1 MVNLPH
7 LQKHHLFVC
16 HFGGQGMDLKFGGI
30 DLRFGKPPAGL
41 TNPAGTWTCQSLT
54 IIERGGDRMD
64 FELTKEQKQIQKSVR
79 EFVKGE
85 FKKDLILELEENHQ
99 YPTDIWKKAAEL
111 GFIGIHFPE
120 AYSGM
125 GLGVMENILVAEE
138 LCRGDSS
145 VGACLILADFAS
157 EIILHFGS
165 DEQKKA
171 WLPKV
176 AEGEVLSCGAFTEPD
191 HGSDITR
198 METTAVKDGDEWIIN
213 GTKIFITNGGPLA
226 GFYSVL
232 CQTDPEAQPT
242 HRGMSLILVEADR
255 AGVSTASVG
264 VKMGIRM
271 MDTAEVNFKDARVPL
286 SNLIGKENKG
296 FYQVLEFFDESRI
309 LIAAQGLGTA
319 QGAFDRALAY
329 VKSREQFGKKIAQ
342 FQITQHKLADMA
354 TKIEM
359 AQLLVYK
366 AAWNFD
372 QGRIDPKLTSMAKM
386 VAGRTAVEV
395 ADEAIQLLGG
405 YGYMLEYE
413 VERFYRDAKICELY
427 EGTKEIQKNTI
438 ASSLIGKL
446 K

>member
-1 MVNLPH
+1 M
-7 LQKHHLFVC
+7 
-16 HFGGQGMDLKFGGI
+16 
-30 DLRFGKPPAGL
+30 
-41 TNPAGTWTCQSLT
+41 
-54 IIERGGDRMD
+54 E
-64 FELTKEQKQIQKSVR
+64 FELSKSQKEIQKAVR
-79 EFVKGE
+79 YFVKGE
-85 FKKDLILELEENHQ
+85 FKKDAIEQLVEEHA
-99 YPTDIWKKAAEL
+99 YPTAIWKKAADL

-120 AYSGM
+120 AYSGE

-157 EIILHFGS
+157 EIVLHFGS
-165 DEQKKA
+165 DEMKA
-171 WLPKV
+171 KWLPKV

-198 METTAVKDGDEWIIN
+198 MDTTAVRDGDEWVIN
-213 GTKIFITNGGPLA
+213 GSKIFITNGGEMA

-232 CQTDPEAQPT
+232 CQTDQEISPS
-242 HRGMSLILVEADR
+242 HRGMSTILVEADR
-255 AGVSTASVG
+255 PGLSTVDVG
-264 VKMGIRM
+264 RKMGIQL
-271 MDTAEVNFKDARVPL
+271 MDTAEVIFKDVRVPVD
-286 SNLIGKENKG
+286 NLIGEENRG

-319 QGAFDRALAY
+319 QGAFDRALKY
-329 VKSREQFGKKIAQ
+329 TKSREQFGKKIAT
-342 FQITQHKLADMA
+342 FQANQHKLADMA

-359 AQLLVYK
+359 ARLLTYK

-386 VAGRTAVEV
+386 VAARTAVEV
-395 ADEAIQLLGG
+395 CDEAIQLLGG
-405 YGYMLEYE
+405 YGYMAEYE
-413 VERFYRDAKICELY
+413 VERFYRDAKITELY

-438 ASSLIGKL
+438 ASSVMGKL

>member
-1 MVNLPH
+1 M
-7 LQKHHLFVC
+7 
-16 HFGGQGMDLKFGGI
+16 
-30 DLRFGKPPAGL
+30 
-41 TNPAGTWTCQSLT
+41 
-54 IIERGGDRMD
+54 E
-64 FELTKEQKQIQKSVR
+64 FELTKEQQQIQKAGR
-79 EFVKGE
+79 NFVKGE
-85 FKKDLILELEENHQ
+85 FKKDVILQLEEKHE
-99 YPTDIWKKAAEL
+99 YPVKMWKKAAEL

-120 AYSGM
+120 EYSGQGM
-125 GLGVMENILVAEE
+125 SVMENILVAEE

-145 VGACLILADFAS
+145 VGACLMLADFAS
-157 EIILHFGS
+157 EIVLHFGS
-165 DEQKKA
+165 ESQKKT
-171 WLPKV
+171 WLPRV
-176 AEGEVLSCGAFTEPD
+176 AEGEVLSCGAFTEPN
-191 HGSDITR
+191 HGSDITF
-198 METTAVKDGDEWIIN
+198 MDTSAVRDGDDWVIN
-213 GTKIFITNGGPLA
+213 GSKIFITNGGPLA

-232 CQTDPEAQPT
+232 CQTNPDAQPS

-255 AGVSTASVG
+255 QGVSAASVG

-271 MDTAEVNFKDARVPL
+271 MHTAEVTFKDVRVPAE
-286 SNLIGKENKG
+286 NLIGKENRG

-319 QGAFDRALAY
+319 QGAFDRALDY
-329 VKSREQFGKKIAQ
+329 VKSREQFGRKIAQ

-359 AQLLVYK
+359 ARLLTYK

-395 ADEAIQLLGG
+395 ADEAIQLMGG

-413 VERFYRDAKICELY
+413 VERYYRDAKICELY

-438 ASSLIGKL
+438 ASALVGKL

>member
-1 MVNLPH
+1 
-7 LQKHHLFVC
+7 
-16 HFGGQGMDLKFGGI
+16 
-30 DLRFGKPPAGL
+30 
-41 TNPAGTWTCQSLT
+41 
-54 IIERGGDRMD
+54 MD
-64 FELTKEQKQIQKSVR
+64 FELSKSQQEIQKAVR
-79 EFVKGE
+79 DFVKGE
-85 FKKDLILELEENHQ
+85 FKKDAIETLIENHE
-99 YPTDIWKKAAEL
+99 YPTAIWKKAAEL

-120 AYSGM
+120 EYSGE

-157 EIILHFGS
+157 EIVLHFGS
-165 DEQKKA
+165 DEMKA
-171 WLPKV
+171 KWLPKV
-176 AEGEVLSCGAFTEPD
+176 AEGDVLSCGAFTEPD

-198 METTAVKDGDEWIIN
+198 MDTTAVRDGDEWVIN
-213 GTKIFITNGGPLA
+213 GSKIFITNGGEMA

-232 CQTDPEAQPT
+232 CQTDTEVAPS

-255 AGVSTASVG
+255 KGVTAVDVG
-264 VKMGIRM
+264 RKMGIQI
-271 MDTAEVNFKDARVPL
+271 MDTAEVIFKEVRVPAE
-286 SNLIGKENKG
+286 NLIGKENRG

-309 LIAAQGLGTA
+309 LIAAQALGTA
-319 QGAFDRALAY
+319 QGAFDRALKY
-329 VKSREQFGKKIAQ
+329 VKSREQFGKKIAA

-354 TKIEM
+354 TKIELARLM
-359 AQLLVYK
+359 TYK

-386 VAGRTAVEV
+386 VAARAAVEV

-405 YGYMLEYE
+405 YGYMAEYE
-413 VERFYRDAKICELY
+413 VERFYRDAKITELY

-438 ASSLIGKL
+438 ASSVMGKL